1 MSPTDNIVSFK
12 GGKFPTPE
20 GTSEYEELREHSIA
34 YLATFLLDN
43 KDVIKN
49 FVCGISFQ
57 ADGEGDQSFHMLTSP
72 IDIAEFALA
81 LRLLDDGFRRYLPGV
96 TEE

>member
-12 GGKFPTPE
+12 GNKPPPPE
-20 GTSEYEELREHSIA
+20 VASEEDNLREESIA

-49 FVCGISFQ
+49 FVCGVTFDT
-57 ADGEGDQSFHMLTSP
+57 DGEGDQAFHMLTSP
-72 IDIAEFALA
+72 IDIAEFALT
-81 LRLLDDGFRRYLPGV
+81 LRFLEDGFRRYLPGP
-96 TEE
+96 E

>member
-12 GGKFPTPE
+12 GTAQPTTTE
-20 GTSEYEELREHSIA
+20 AEEMSEREDAIA

-43 KDVIKN
+43 KDTIKN

-57 ADGEGDQSFHMLTSP
+57 ADGDGDQAFHMLTSP
-72 IDIAEFALA
+72 IDVAELALT
-81 LRLLDDGFRRYLPGV
+81 LRLLEDGFCRYLPSPD
-96 TEE
+96 

>member
-12 GGKFPTPE
+12 SGPPPPLAVEPE
-20 GTSEYEELREHSIA
+20 GMSEREESIA

-43 KDVIKN
+43 KDTIKN

-57 ADGEGDQSFHMLTSP
+57 ADAAGDQSFHLLTSP
-72 IDIAEFALA
+72 IDVAEFALT
-81 LRLLDDGFRRYLPGV
+81 LRLLEDGFRKYLPSP
-96 TEE
+96 E

>member
-12 GGKFPTPE
+12 RNKSPPPE
-20 GTSEYEELREHSIA
+20 AVSEEDELREYSIA

-57 ADGEGDQSFHMLTSP
+57 ADSEGDHSFHMLTSP
-72 IDIAEFALA
+72 LDVAEFALT
-81 LRLLDDGFRRYLPGV
+81 LRLLDDGFRRHLPSP
-96 TEE
+96 E

>member
-12 GGKFPTPE
+12 RNKSQPPE
-20 GTSEYEELREHSIA
+20 AVSEEEELREYSIA

-57 ADGEGDQSFHMLTSP
+57 ADSEGDHSFHMLTSP
-72 IDIAEFALA
+72 LDVAEFALT
-81 LRLLDDGFRRYLPGV
+81 LRLLDDGFRRHLPSP
-96 TEE
+96 E

>member
-1 MSPTDNIVSFK
+1 MSAIK
-12 GGKFPTPE
+12 GGKSPPPE
-20 GTSEYEELREHSIA
+20 AVSEDEDLREHSIA

-57 ADGEGDQSFHMLTSP
+57 ADSEGDHSFHMLTSP
-72 IDIAEFALA
+72 LDVAEFALT
-81 LRLLDDGFRRYLPGV
+81 LRLLDDGFRRHLPSP
-96 TEE
+96 E

>member
-12 GGKFPTPE
+12 GTAPPATRGEDLTE
-20 GTSEYEELREHSIA
+20 REDAIA

-43 KDVIKN
+43 MENIKN

-57 ADGEGDQSFHMLTSP
+57 ADGDGDQAFHMLTSP
-72 IDIAEFALA
+72 IDVAELALT
-81 LRLLDDGFRRYLPGV
+81 LRLLEDGFCRYLPSPD
-96 TEE
+96 

>member
-12 GGKFPTPE
+12 GGKAPPPE
-20 GTSEYEELREHSIA
+20 AASEEDDLREHTIA

-49 FVCGISFQ
+49 FVCGVSFQ
-57 ADGEGDQSFHMLTSP
+57 ADSDGEQAFHMLTSP
-72 IDIAEFALA
+72 IDVAEMALA
-81 LRLLDDGFRRYLPGV
+81 LRLLDDGFRRHLPGAI
-96 TEE
+96 EG